1 MTARVV
7 KPSQRVSLD
16 VLGQWHSIA
25 SDATP
30 DQIAIAFRGRRDVER
45 RHLLRHN
52 FRVYFT
58 SLADPS
64 SATMRAGVESARIE
78 LPETLAREILE
89 WTKTRDGLRTIGALT
104 VAMDVLFRILENTTD
119 ELPSHLT
126 WEKVGPEF
134 MAALRHLCTVKI
146 EEIDRDHETR
156 PPIQIMM
163 VHVFTRARRFVQVS
177 RIWNVTH
184 REVFA
189 AMIRPPGC
197 SSKWGVCNAVVWRSR
212 SNPRDSTR
220 STSSAWRSAGSADD
234 MMTRPMG
241 HQALHEDPISHR
253 TRRRLVPCREPF
265 RLAFYYGVGS

>member
-1 MTARVV
+1 MTAHVV
-7 KPSQRVSLD
+7 RPSQRVSLD

-189 AMIRPPGC
+189 AMIRPAGMFIEMGRMQRG
-197 SSKWGVCNAVVWRSR
+197 GVEE
-212 SNPRDSTR
+212 PEQPTR
-220 STSSAWRSAGSADD
+220 LDTLDVRRVEVSAGSADD

-241 HQALHEDPISHR
+241 HQALHEDPFL
-253 TRRRLVPCREPF
+253 TEPDDD
-265 RLAFYYGVGS
+265 